1 MSIIKIAALG
11 GMAENGKNMYVV
23 NVDEQIFILD
33 AGLIYPEVDLYGV
46 DAVIPNIDYLIEN
59 KDKIQGIFI
68 SHGHEDH
75 IGALPYL
82 LKNINVRVYGT
93 HFTIS
98 LIEELLTINN
108 MNVKDYRLFR
118 INDNKTLKFGNV
130 SVSFFN
136 VTHSL
141 PESAN
146 IVLKTEDG
154 NIVYAP
160 DFNYSRPLNDHY
172 KTSYE
177 KLLEL
182 SKQKVLCVM
191 AESIG
196 ATDTVRATSDQ
207 LFDATISSDVTHSKG
222 NIYVVG
228 YSSDLA
234 RMQKIAST
242 AISYG
247 KKIAVVGR
255 KGEQIVNM
263 AIKTNYLDVPQ
274 DKIVTLD
281 KENSNLVV
289 FVVGTYT
296 EPYYL
301 LSRLINNQIKNCKIN
316 KDDLFIALSD
326 PIAGTEKYA
335 LHVLDEVYQKDL
347 NFQQIEKKS
356 LRSTHATCDDL
367 VQLYSI
373 TKPKYY
379 IPVKG
384 EERHLHRHVELLKS
398 LKVSEDN
405 IISINDSCVA
415 CFVNGKFDG
424 YEEIKTGKIYVDG
437 TLAGSVNDE
446 IVNERISLASF
457 GVIEIVTYVD
467 SKEKK
472 IVKEPNIITKGFV
485 YTKFDEKQ
493 LDLIKELVT
502 KLINNALLKKKFATE
517 EIENAILNEV
527 KKLVF
532 RLTKNET
539 TILPVVIDLKNIKY

>member
-1 MSIIKIAALG
+1 MSVIKIAALG
-11 GMAENGKNMYVV
+11 GVAENGKNMYI
-23 NVDEQIFILD
+23 VDVDDKIFILD
-33 AGLIYPEVDLYGV
+33 AGLIYPEVDLFGV

-59 KDKIQGIFI
+59 KEKIQGIFI

-98 LIEELLTINN
+98 LIEELLTLNN
-108 MNVKDYRLFR
+108 MDIKNYRLFR

-146 IVLKTEDG
+146 IILKTDDG

-160 DFNYSRPLNDHY
+160 DFNYSRPLNEHY

-182 SKQKVLCVM
+182 SKQKVLAVM

-207 LFDATISSDVTHSKG
+207 FFDATIANAVSHSNG
-222 NIYVVG
+222 NIYVIG

-242 AISYG
+242 AIQFG
-247 KKIAVVGR
+247 KKIAVVGK

-274 DKIVTLD
+274 DMIVGLD
-281 KENSNLVV
+281 KENANLVV

-301 LSRLINNQIKNCKIN
+301 LSKLINNQVKNCRIKKN
-316 KDDLFIALSD
+316 DLFIALSD
-326 PIAGTEKYA
+326 PIAGTEVYA

-356 LRSTHATCDDL
+356 LRTTHATCDDL

-379 IPVKG
+379 IPIKG
-384 EERHLHRHVELLKS
+384 EERHLHRHRELLKS

-405 IISINDSCVA
+405 ILSINDSCVA
-415 CFVNGKFDG
+415 CFVDGKFDG
-424 YEEIKTGKIYVDG
+424 YEEIKTGMLYVDG
-437 TLAGSVNDE
+437 TLAGSVNDD
-446 IVNERISLASF
+446 IVEERISLASY

-467 SKEKK
+467 SKLKK

-485 YTKFDEKQ
+485 YTKFDDKQ
-493 LDLIKELVT
+493 LELIKELVC
-502 KLINNALLKKKFATE
+502 KLINNALLKKKFS
-517 EIENAILNEV
+517 IEDCEKAILNEV
-527 KKLVF
+527 KKLVL

-539 TILPVVIDLKNIKY
+539 TILPILMDLKNIKY